1 MFTISLIIKSSLKFA
16 STFSWSSFP
25 FLTNFPFLTFKSTF
39 LKREWNFL
47 SEFKSWFKRAQNS
60 FGRDL
65 WATGVSS
72 GSLIIEF
79 QFFTVIDQKYDHF
92 SNINCIFSVL
102 ANGFHYY
109 AMPFI
114 SDNEAFQTSKGKVMK
129 YLGID
134 ADFSDIDI
142 RGLCCLAAGWYF
154 SHLYGILLPGVT
166 AGAKLS
172 VATGKRF

>member
-1 MFTISLIIKSSLKFA
+1 
-16 STFSWSSFP
+16 
-25 FLTNFPFLTFKSTF
+25 
-39 LKREWNFL
+39 
-47 SEFKSWFKRAQNS
+47 
-60 FGRDL
+60 
-65 WATGVSS
+65 
-72 GSLIIEF
+72 
-79 QFFTVIDQKYDHF
+79 
-92 SNINCIFSVL
+92 
-102 ANGFHYY
+102 
-109 AMPFI
+109 MPFI

-134 ADFSDIDI
+134 DDFSDIDI